1 MKGSS
6 WGTIRMGWE
15 QSSIQ
20 MEMCIKVSSCRD
32 LKMDMEYIIM
42 LMEISMKAIILMI
55 KNKVKEGRPILM
67 ESCMKVVGS
76 KT

>member
-1 MKGSS
+1 
-6 WGTIRMGWE
+6 
-15 QSSIQ
+15 
-20 MEMCIKVSSCRD
+20 
-32 LKMDMEYIIM
+32 MDMEYIIM